1 MGFKKIPFTL
11 YTYVLAKILQNGAK
25 FIQKLTPGFKNHM
38 RNLNNFRQAM
48 EIPISKLKFD
58 GLLSKKYIP
67 SHKTYTEDL
76 PKITFSYL
84 CENSPNYSCNSR
96 NPKSFFTTQLLCM
109 FLAQT
114 LHIFHKSTTSKW
126 KFSDFSLLRL
136 KFTKFLMLFFKWKV
150 SFSSKFGSFFSV
162 MGDHSSVLYRLKLY
176 MLLAKV
182 AHKCANFQ
190 TYHCPHLKVIEFL
203 KSFLEPRFRFSSNFV
218 SLFSVIRRN
227 SSVLFHL
234 NICILWKNGSNQSAS
249 FQTLNCSHEN

>member
-1 MGFKKIPFTL
+1 MYWGFKKIPFTL
-11 YTYVLAKILQNGAK
+11 FTYVLAKILQNGAK

-84 CENSPNYSCNSR
+84 CENSPNYSFHSR

-114 LHIFHKSTTSKW
+114 LHIFQKSTTSKW

-162 MGDHSSVLYRLKLY
+162 MRDNSSVLFRLKLY
-176 MLLAKV
+176 MLLTKL
-182 AHKCANFQ
+182 AHQNVNFQ
-190 TYHCPHLKVIEFL
+190 TCH
-203 KSFLEPRFRFSSNFV
+203 
-218 SLFSVIRRN
+218 
-227 SSVLFHL
+227 
-234 NICILWKNGSNQSAS
+234 
-249 FQTLNCSHEN
+249 CSH